1 MCLFH
6 IVNNT
11 NQGVRMLSR
20 FCAWL
25 LKILGWTVKA
35 DFPDTGKY
43 VLIVAPHTSNW
54 DFLLGIFT
62 RNALKLDAHWM
73 GKHTIFR
80 V

>member
-1 MCLFH
+1 
-6 IVNNT
+6 
-11 NQGVRMLSR
+11 MLSR

-54 DFLLGIFT
+54 DFLLGIFA

-73 GKHTIFR
+73 GKHSIFSMSIGR
-80 V
+80 INALFSKVHG